1 MSTDDVVE
9 QLPRGRHGLT
19 REEVETSQ
27 RERLL
32 LAMCEA
38 VAERG
43 YIATSVADVI
53 ARARV
58 SRETFYRYFADKQAC
73 FHAAHD
79 HGVEI
84 LLAEMGEALAPAAE
98 LEPLERLD
106 RATARYLD
114 VLAAHPAIAR
124 TFLVEVY
131 AAGPEALRRRVEVQD
146 AFVDVIAAMLE
157 ADGEHERFACR
168 MYVGAASALI
178 TNHVSVGRFDELPA
192 LREPLLA
199 VVRDALSLRDVR

>member
-1 MSTDDVVE
+1 MPNLPRLPRTRMSTDPVVE
-9 QLPRGRHGLT
+9 QLPRGRHSLT
-19 REEVETSQ
+19 REQVETSQ

-43 YIATSVADVI
+43 YVATSVADVI

-79 HGVEI
+79 RGVEI
-84 LLAEMGEALAPAAE
+84 PLAQMGDAPRPGTEAALR
-98 LEPLERLD
+98 ERLD
-106 RATARYLD
+106 RATARYLE

-131 AAGPEALRRRVEVQD
+131 AAGPESLRRRVEVQD
-146 AFVDVIAAMLE
+146 AFVDVIAGMLE
-157 ADGEHERFACR
+157 ARSEH
-168 MYVGAASALI
+168 
-178 TNHVSVGRFDELPA
+178 
-192 LREPLLA
+192 
-199 VVRDALSLRDVR
+199 

>member
-1 MSTDDVVE
+1 MSTDPVVE
-9 QLPRGRHGLT
+9 QLPRGRHSLT
-19 REEVETSQ
+19 REQVETSQ

-43 YIATSVADVI
+43 YVATSVADVL

-79 HGVEI
+79 RGVEI
-84 LLAEMGEALAPAAE
+84 LLGEMGEALRPGTEAT
-98 LEPLERLD
+98 PLERLD
-106 RATARYLD
+106 RATARYLE

-131 AAGPEALRRRVEVQD
+131 AAGPESLRRRVEVQD
-146 AFVDVIAAMLE
+146 AFVEVIAGMLE
-157 ADGEHERFACR
+157 ARTEHERFACR
-168 MYVGAASALI
+168 MYVGATSAMI
-178 TNHVSVGRFDELPA
+178 TNLVSLGRVDELPA
-192 LREPLLA
+192 LREPLMA
-199 VVRDALSLRDVR
+199 VVRDALGLRDSP